1 MRVVFRSVH
10 QTVLQESV
18 YEKVIKNNIAVLI
31 AFLILFIFS
40 TILCIRNIK
49 SARINEESRIEGI
62 EVCKEIL
69 KHDKYNEICL
79 ENVDAKP
86 KKRSTLKTYYDIIN
100 DNVSYNSISLCTA
113 FYFLIP
119 FLVITSSL
127 YNISKKFKNQDIKN
141 HLTRESYN
149 KYIKEIF
156 LDSYKSVFIWPMI
169 TILLFIFSYIISNG
183 SFEIID
189 TNSSFSY
196 EILSKPVVF
205 MLSNLLNTIFMSF
218 FWTNIAL
225 LIVPDTRNY
234 IVSVLESIMIYFGI
248 ALTNTFFVILL
259 ISKIFHRDVEKYLD
273 FFDVYNYYN
282 RELIPFNILC
292 LSIALISGLL
302 VYLKY
307 KNKEKIIMK
316 LERNS

>member
-1 MRVVFRSVH
+1 MKKF
-10 QTVLQESV
+10 
-18 YEKVIKNNIAVLI
+18 IKNNIAVLI

-79 ENVDAKP
+79 ENIDAKP

-100 DNVSYNSISLCTA
+100 DNVSYNSISLCTV

-119 FLVITSSL
+119 FLVIVSSL

-149 KYIKEIF
+149 KYIKKIL

-169 TILLFIFSYIISNG
+169 TILLFMFSYIISNG

-196 EILSKPVVF
+196 EILSNPVAF

-248 ALTNTFFVILL
+248 TLTNTFFVILL
-259 ISKIFHRDVEKYLD
+259 ISKILNKDVEKYLD
-273 FFDVYNYYN
+273 FLDVYTYN
-282 RELIPFNILC
+282 NRNLLSFNILC
-292 LSIALISGLL
+292 LSVALISGLL

>member
-1 MRVVFRSVH
+1 MKKF
-10 QTVLQESV
+10 
-18 YEKVIKNNIAVLI
+18 IKNNIAVLI

-79 ENVDAKP
+79 ENIDAKP

-100 DNVSYNSISLCTA
+100 DNVSYNSISLCTV

-149 KYIKEIF
+149 KYIKEIL

-169 TILLFIFSYIISNG
+169 TILLFMFSYIISNG

-196 EILSKPVVF
+196 EILSNPVAF

-248 ALTNTFFVILL
+248 TLTNTFFVILL
-259 ISKIFHRDVEKYLD
+259 ISKILNKDVEKYLD
-273 FFDVYNYYN
+273 FFDVYTYHN

-292 LSIALISGLL
+292 LSVALISGLL

>member
-1 MRVVFRSVH
+1 MKKF
-10 QTVLQESV
+10 
-18 YEKVIKNNIAVLI
+18 IKNNIAVLI

-79 ENVDAKP
+79 ENIDAKP

-100 DNVSYNSISLCTA
+100 DNVSYNSISLCTV

-169 TILLFIFSYIISNG
+169 TILLFMFSYIISNG

-196 EILSKPVVF
+196 EILSNPVAF

-259 ISKIFHRDVEKYLD
+259 ISKILNKDVEKYLD
-273 FFDVYNYYN
+273 FLDVYTYN
-282 RELIPFNILC
+282 NRNLLSFNILC
-292 LSIALISGLL
+292 LSVALISGLL

>member
-1 MRVVFRSVH
+1 MKKF
-10 QTVLQESV
+10 
-18 YEKVIKNNIAVLI
+18 IKNNIAVLI

-40 TILCIRNIK
+40 TILCMRNIK

-79 ENVDAKP
+79 ENIDAKP
-86 KKRSTLKTYYDIIN
+86 KKRSTLKTYYDVIN
-100 DNVSYNSISLCTA
+100 DNVSYNSISLCTV

-119 FLVITSSL
+119 FLVIVSSL

-169 TILLFIFSYIISNG
+169 TILLFMFSYIISNG

-196 EILSKPVVF
+196 EILSNPVAF

-259 ISKIFHRDVEKYLD
+259 ISKILNKDVEKYLD
-273 FFDVYNYYN
+273 FLDVYTYNN

>member
-1 MRVVFRSVH
+1 MKKF
-10 QTVLQESV
+10 
-18 YEKVIKNNIAVLI
+18 IKNNIAVLI

-79 ENVDAKP
+79 ENIDAKP

-100 DNVSYNSISLCTA
+100 DNVSYNSISLCTV

-119 FLVITSSL
+119 FLVIVSSL

-149 KYIKEIF
+149 KYIKKIL

-169 TILLFIFSYIISNG
+169 TILLFMFSYIISNG

-196 EILSKPVVF
+196 EILSNPVAF

-259 ISKIFHRDVEKYLD
+259 ISKILNKDVEKYLD
-273 FFDVYNYYN
+273 FLDVYTYN
-282 RELIPFNILC
+282 NRNLLSFNILC

>member
-1 MRVVFRSVH
+1 MKKF
-10 QTVLQESV
+10 
-18 YEKVIKNNIAVLI
+18 IKNNIAVLI

-79 ENVDAKP
+79 ENIDAKP

-100 DNVSYNSISLCTA
+100 DNVSYNSISLCTV

-169 TILLFIFSYIISNG
+169 TILLFMFSYIISNG

-196 EILSKPVVF
+196 EILSNPVAF

-259 ISKIFHRDVEKYLD
+259 ISKILNKDVEKYLD
-273 FFDVYNYYN
+273 FLDVYTYNN

>member
-1 MRVVFRSVH
+1 MKKF
-10 QTVLQESV
+10 
-18 YEKVIKNNIAVLI
+18 IKNNIAVLI

-79 ENVDAKP
+79 ENIDAKP

-100 DNVSYNSISLCTA
+100 DNVSYNSISLCTV

-169 TILLFIFSYIISNG
+169 TILLFMFSYIISNG

-234 IVSVLESIMIYFGI
+234 IISVLESIMIYFGI

-259 ISKIFHRDVEKYLD
+259 ISKILNKDVEKYLD
-273 FFDVYNYYN
+273 FLDVYTYN
-282 RELIPFNILC
+282 NRNLLSFNILC
-292 LSIALISGLL
+292 LSVALISGLL

>member
-1 MRVVFRSVH
+1 MKKF
-10 QTVLQESV
+10 
-18 YEKVIKNNIAVLI
+18 IKNNIAVLI
-31 AFLILFIFS
+31 AFLILFTFS

-79 ENVDAKP
+79 ENIDAKP

-169 TILLFIFSYIISNG
+169 TILLFMFSYIISNG

-196 EILSKPVVF
+196 EILSKPVMF

-259 ISKIFHRDVEKYLD
+259 ISKILNKDVEKYLD
-273 FFDVYNYYN
+273 FFDVYTYYN
-282 RELIPFNILC
+282 RELVPFNILC

>member
-1 MRVVFRSVH
+1 MKKF
-10 QTVLQESV
+10 
-18 YEKVIKNNIAVLI
+18 IKNNIAVLI

-79 ENVDAKP
+79 ENIDAKP
-86 KKRSTLKTYYDIIN
+86 KKRSTLKTYYDVIN
-100 DNVSYNSISLCTA
+100 DNVSYNSISLCTV

-119 FLVITSSL
+119 FLVIVSSL

-169 TILLFIFSYIISNG
+169 TILLFMFSYIISNG

-196 EILSKPVVF
+196 EILSNPVAF

-259 ISKIFHRDVEKYLD
+259 ISKILNKDVEKYLD
-273 FFDVYNYYN
+273 FLDVYTYN
-282 RELIPFNILC
+282 NRNLLSFNILC

>member
-1 MRVVFRSVH
+1 MKKF
-10 QTVLQESV
+10 
-18 YEKVIKNNIAVLI
+18 IKNNIAVLI

-79 ENVDAKP
+79 ENIDAKP

-100 DNVSYNSISLCTA
+100 DNVSYNSISLCTV

-149 KYIKEIF
+149 KYIKKIL

-169 TILLFIFSYIISNG
+169 TILLFMFSYIISNG

-196 EILSKPVVF
+196 EILSNPVAF

-259 ISKIFHRDVEKYLD
+259 ISKILNKDVEKYLD
-273 FFDVYNYYN
+273 FLDVYTYN
-282 RELIPFNILC
+282 NRNLLSFNILC

>member
-1 MRVVFRSVH
+1 MKKF
-10 QTVLQESV
+10 
-18 YEKVIKNNIAVLI
+18 IKNNIAVLI

-79 ENVDAKP
+79 ENIDAKP

-100 DNVSYNSISLCTA
+100 DNVSYNSISLCTV

-149 KYIKEIF
+149 KYIKKIL

-169 TILLFIFSYIISNG
+169 TILLFMFSYIISNG

-196 EILSKPVVF
+196 EILSNPVAF

-259 ISKIFHRDVEKYLD
+259 ISKILNKDVEKYLD
-273 FFDVYNYYN
+273 FLDVYTYNN

-292 LSIALISGLL
+292 LSVALISGLL

>member
-1 MRVVFRSVH
+1 MKKF
-10 QTVLQESV
+10 
-18 YEKVIKNNIAVLI
+18 IKNNIAVLI

-248 ALTNTFFVILL
+248 TLTNTFFVILL
-259 ISKIFHRDVEKYLD
+259 ISKILNKDVEKYLD
-273 FFDVYNYYN
+273 FLDVYTYN
-282 RELIPFNILC
+282 NRNLLSFNILC
-292 LSIALISGLL
+292 LSVALISGLL

>member
-1 MRVVFRSVH
+1 MKKF
-10 QTVLQESV
+10 
-18 YEKVIKNNIAVLI
+18 IKNNIAVLI

-79 ENVDAKP
+79 ENIDAKP

-100 DNVSYNSISLCTA
+100 DNVSYNSISLCTV

-169 TILLFIFSYIISNG
+169 TILLFMFSYIISNG

-196 EILSKPVVF
+196 EILSNPVAF

-259 ISKIFHRDVEKYLD
+259 ISKILNKDVEKYLD
-273 FFDVYNYYN
+273 FLDVYTYHN

>member
-1 MRVVFRSVH
+1 MKKF
-10 QTVLQESV
+10 
-18 YEKVIKNNIAVLI
+18 IKNNIAVLI

-79 ENVDAKP
+79 ENIDAKP

-100 DNVSYNSISLCTA
+100 DNVSYNSISLCPV

-119 FLVITSSL
+119 FLVIVSSL

-169 TILLFIFSYIISNG
+169 TILLFMFSYIISNG

-196 EILSKPVVF
+196 EILSNPVAF

-259 ISKIFHRDVEKYLD
+259 ISKILNKDVEKYLD
-273 FFDVYNYYN
+273 FLDVYTYN
-282 RELIPFNILC
+282 NRNLLSFNILC

>member
-1 MRVVFRSVH
+1 MKKF
-10 QTVLQESV
+10 
-18 YEKVIKNNIAVLI
+18 IKNNIAVLI

-79 ENVDAKP
+79 ENIDAKP

-100 DNVSYNSISLCTA
+100 DNVSYNSISLCTV

-149 KYIKEIF
+149 KYIKKIL

-259 ISKIFHRDVEKYLD
+259 ISKILNKDVEKYLD
-273 FFDVYNYYN
+273 FFDVYTYYN
-282 RELIPFNILC
+282 RELVPFNILC

>member
-1 MRVVFRSVH
+1 MKKF
-10 QTVLQESV
+10 
-18 YEKVIKNNIAVLI
+18 IKNNIAVLI
-31 AFLILFIFS
+31 AFLILFTFS

-62 EVCKEIL
+62 EVCKDIL
-69 KHDKYNEICL
+69 KYDKYNEICL
-79 ENVDAKP
+79 ENIDVKP

-100 DNVSYNSISLCTA
+100 DNVNYNSTSLCTV

-149 KYIKEIF
+149 KYIKKIL

-169 TILLFIFSYIISNG
+169 TILLFMFSYIISNG

-196 EILSKPVVF
+196 KILSKPVVF

-234 IVSVLESIMIYFGI
+234 IISVLESIMIYFGI
-248 ALTNTFFVILL
+248 ALTNTFFIILL
-259 ISKIFHRDVEKYLD
+259 ISKILNKDVEKYLD
-273 FFDVYNYYN
+273 FLDVYTYN
-282 RELIPFNILC
+282 NRNLLSFNILC

>member
-1 MRVVFRSVH
+1 MKKF
-10 QTVLQESV
+10 
-18 YEKVIKNNIAVLI
+18 IKNNIAVLI

-100 DNVSYNSISLCTA
+100 DNVSYNSISLCTV

-149 KYIKEIF
+149 KYIKKIL

-169 TILLFIFSYIISNG
+169 TILLFMFSYIISNG

-196 EILSKPVVF
+196 EILSNPVAF

-292 LSIALISGLL
+292 LSVALISGLL

>member
-1 MRVVFRSVH
+1 MKKF
-10 QTVLQESV
+10 
-18 YEKVIKNNIAVLI
+18 IKNNIAVLI

-79 ENVDAKP
+79 ENIDAKP

-100 DNVSYNSISLCTA
+100 DNVNYNSTSLCTV

-169 TILLFIFSYIISNG
+169 TILLFMFSYIISNG

-196 EILSKPVVF
+196 EILSNPVAF

-248 ALTNTFFVILL
+248 TLTNTFFVILL
-259 ISKIFHRDVEKYLD
+259 ISKILNKDVEKYLD
-273 FFDVYNYYN
+273 FLDVYTYN
-282 RELIPFNILC
+282 NRNLLSFNILC

>member
-1 MRVVFRSVH
+1 MKKF
-10 QTVLQESV
+10 
-18 YEKVIKNNIAVLI
+18 IKNNIAVLI

-79 ENVDAKP
+79 ENIDAKP

-149 KYIKEIF
+149 KYIKKIL

-169 TILLFIFSYIISNG
+169 TILLFMFSYIISNG

-196 EILSKPVVF
+196 EILSNPVAF

-259 ISKIFHRDVEKYLD
+259 ISKILNKDVEKYLD
-273 FFDVYNYYN
+273 FLDVYTYN
-282 RELIPFNILC
+282 NRNLLSFNILC
-292 LSIALISGLL
+292 LSVALISGLL

>member
-1 MRVVFRSVH
+1 MKKF
-10 QTVLQESV
+10 
-18 YEKVIKNNIAVLI
+18 IKNNIAVLI

-100 DNVSYNSISLCTA
+100 DNVSYNSISLCTV

-234 IVSVLESIMIYFGI
+234 IISVLESIMIYFGI

-259 ISKIFHRDVEKYLD
+259 ISKILNKDVEKYLD
-273 FFDVYNYYN
+273 FLDVYTYN
-282 RELIPFNILC
+282 NRNLLSFNILC

>member
-1 MRVVFRSVH
+1 MKKF
-10 QTVLQESV
+10 
-18 YEKVIKNNIAVLI
+18 IKNNIAVLI

-62 EVCKEIL
+62 EVCKDIL
-69 KHDKYNEICL
+69 KYDKYNEICL
-79 ENVDAKP
+79 ENIDVKP

-100 DNVSYNSISLCTA
+100 DNVNYNSTSLCTV

-183 SFEIID
+183 SFEIVD

-225 LIVPDTRNY
+225 FIVPDTRNY
-234 IVSVLESIMIYFGI
+234 IVSIIEGIMIFFGI
-248 ALTNTFFVILL
+248 TFTNTFFVIGFIGNILKMKDL
-259 ISKIFHRDVEKYLD
+259 EYKLD
-273 FFDVYNYYN
+273 FLDVYTYN
-282 RELIPFNILC
+282 NRNLLSFNILC
-292 LSIALISGLL
+292 LSIALISGLI
-302 VYLKY
+302 VFIKY
-307 KNKEKIIMK
+307 RNKEKIIMK

>member
-1 MRVVFRSVH
+1 MKKF
-10 QTVLQESV
+10 
-18 YEKVIKNNIAVLI
+18 IKSNIAVLI

-79 ENVDAKP
+79 KNIDVKP

-100 DNVSYNSISLCTA
+100 DNVNYNSTSLCTV

-169 TILLFIFSYIISNG
+169 TILLFMFSYIISNG
-183 SFEIID
+183 SFEIVD

-248 ALTNTFFVILL
+248 SLTNTFFVILL
-259 ISKIFHRDVEKYLD
+259 ISKILNKEVEKYLD
-273 FFDVYNYYN
+273 FLDVYTYN
-282 RELIPFNILC
+282 NRNLLSFNILC

>member
-1 MRVVFRSVH
+1 MKKF
-10 QTVLQESV
+10 
-18 YEKVIKNNIAVLI
+18 IKNNIAVLI

-79 ENVDAKP
+79 ENIDAKP

-119 FLVITSSL
+119 FLVIVSSL

-149 KYIKEIF
+149 KYIKKIL

-169 TILLFIFSYIISNG
+169 TILLFMFSYIISNG

-196 EILSKPVVF
+196 EILSKPVMF

-259 ISKIFHRDVEKYLD
+259 ISKILNKEVEKYLD
-273 FFDVYNYYN
+273 FLDVYTYN
-282 RELIPFNILC
+282 NRNLLSFNILC

>member
-1 MRVVFRSVH
+1 MKKF
-10 QTVLQESV
+10 
-18 YEKVIKNNIAVLI
+18 IKNNIAVLI

-79 ENVDAKP
+79 ENIDAKP

-100 DNVSYNSISLCTA
+100 DNVSYNSISLCTV

-169 TILLFIFSYIISNG
+169 TILLFMFSYIISNG

-196 EILSKPVVF
+196 EILSNPVAF

-292 LSIALISGLL
+292 LSVALISGLL

>member
-1 MRVVFRSVH
+1 MKKF
-10 QTVLQESV
+10 
-18 YEKVIKNNIAVLI
+18 IKNNIAVLI

-79 ENVDAKP
+79 ENIDAKP

-100 DNVSYNSISLCTA
+100 DNVSYNSISLCTV

-156 LDSYKSVFIWPMI
+156 LDSYKSVFIWQMI
-169 TILLFIFSYIISNG
+169 TILLFMFSYIISNG

-196 EILSKPVVF
+196 EILSNPVAF

-248 ALTNTFFVILL
+248 TLTNTFFVILL
-259 ISKIFHRDVEKYLD
+259 ISKILNKDVEKYLD
-273 FFDVYNYYN
+273 FLDVYTYN
-282 RELIPFNILC
+282 NRNLLSFNILC

>member
-1 MRVVFRSVH
+1 MKKF
-10 QTVLQESV
+10 
-18 YEKVIKNNIAVLI
+18 IKNNIAVLI

-79 ENVDAKP
+79 ENIDAKP

-100 DNVSYNSISLCTA
+100 DNVSYNSISLCTV

-169 TILLFIFSYIISNG
+169 TILLFMFSYIISNG

-196 EILSKPVVF
+196 EILSNPVAF

-259 ISKIFHRDVEKYLD
+259 INKIFHRDVEKYLD
-273 FFDVYNYYN
+273 FLDVYTYNN

>member
-1 MRVVFRSVH
+1 MKKF
-10 QTVLQESV
+10 
-18 YEKVIKNNIAVLI
+18 IKNNIAVLI

-79 ENVDAKP
+79 ENIDAKP

-100 DNVSYNSISLCTA
+100 DNVNYNSTSLCTV

-149 KYIKEIF
+149 KYIKKIF

-169 TILLFIFSYIISNG
+169 TILLFMFSYIISNG

-196 EILSKPVVF
+196 EILSNPVAF

-259 ISKIFHRDVEKYLD
+259 ISKILNKDVEKYLD
-273 FFDVYNYYN
+273 FLDVYTYN
-282 RELIPFNILC
+282 NRNLLSFNILC
-292 LSIALISGLL
+292 LSVALISGLL

>member
-1 MRVVFRSVH
+1 MKKF
-10 QTVLQESV
+10 
-18 YEKVIKNNIAVLI
+18 IKNNIAVLI

-79 ENVDAKP
+79 ENIDAKP

-100 DNVSYNSISLCTA
+100 DNVSYNSISLCTV

-169 TILLFIFSYIISNG
+169 TILLFMFSYIISNG

-196 EILSKPVVF
+196 EILSNPVVF

-259 ISKIFHRDVEKYLD
+259 ISKILNKDVEKYLD
-273 FFDVYNYYN
+273 FLDVYTYN
-282 RELIPFNILC
+282 NRNLLSFNILC

>member
-1 MRVVFRSVH
+1 MKKF
-10 QTVLQESV
+10 
-18 YEKVIKNNIAVLI
+18 IKNNIAVLI

-100 DNVSYNSISLCTA
+100 DNVSYNSISLCTV

-149 KYIKEIF
+149 KYIKEIL

-169 TILLFIFSYIISNG
+169 TILLFMFSYIISNG

-196 EILSKPVVF
+196 EILSNPVAF

-273 FFDVYNYYN
+273 FLDVYTYN
-282 RELIPFNILC
+282 NRNLLSFNILC
-292 LSIALISGLL
+292 LSVALISGLL

>member
-1 MRVVFRSVH
+1 M
-10 QTVLQESV
+10 
-18 YEKVIKNNIAVLI
+18 
-31 AFLILFIFS
+31 
-40 TILCIRNIK
+40 
-49 SARINEESRIEGI
+49 
-62 EVCKEIL
+62 
-69 KHDKYNEICL
+69 
-79 ENVDAKP
+79 
-86 KKRSTLKTYYDIIN
+86 
-100 DNVSYNSISLCTA
+100 
-113 FYFLIP
+113 
-119 FLVITSSL
+119 ITSSL

-149 KYIKEIF
+149 KYIKKIL

-169 TILLFIFSYIISNG
+169 TILLFMFSYIISNG

-196 EILSKPVVF
+196 KILSKPVVF

-234 IVSVLESIMIYFGI
+234 IISVLESIMIYFGI
-248 ALTNTFFVILL
+248 ALTNTFFIILL
-259 ISKIFHRDVEKYLD
+259 ISKILNKDVEKYLD
-273 FFDVYNYYN
+273 FLDVYTYN
-282 RELIPFNILC
+282 NRNLLSFNILC

>member
-1 MRVVFRSVH
+1 MKKF
-10 QTVLQESV
+10 
-18 YEKVIKNNIAVLI
+18 IKNNIAVLI

-79 ENVDAKP
+79 ENIDAKP

-169 TILLFIFSYIISNG
+169 TILLFMFSYIISNG

-196 EILSKPVVF
+196 EILSKPVMF

-259 ISKIFHRDVEKYLD
+259 ISKILNKDVEKYLD
-273 FFDVYNYYN
+273 FLDVYTYN
-282 RELIPFNILC
+282 NRNLLSFNILC

>member
-1 MRVVFRSVH
+1 MKKF
-10 QTVLQESV
+10 
-18 YEKVIKNNIAVLI
+18 IKNNIAVLI

-79 ENVDAKP
+79 ENIDVKP

-100 DNVSYNSISLCTA
+100 DNVNYNSTSLCTV

-149 KYIKEIF
+149 KYIKEIL

-169 TILLFIFSYIISNG
+169 TILLFMFSYIISNG

-196 EILSKPVVF
+196 EILSNPVAF

-259 ISKIFHRDVEKYLD
+259 ISKILNKDVEKYLD
-273 FFDVYNYYN
+273 FFDVYTYYN
-282 RELIPFNILC
+282 RELVPFNILC
-292 LSIALISGLL
+292 LSVALISGLL

>member
-1 MRVVFRSVH
+1 MKKF
-10 QTVLQESV
+10 
-18 YEKVIKNNIAVLI
+18 IKNNIAVLI

-79 ENVDAKP
+79 ENIDAKP

-100 DNVSYNSISLCTA
+100 DNVSYNSISLCTV

-169 TILLFIFSYIISNG
+169 TILLFMFSYIISNG

-196 EILSKPVVF
+196 EILSNPVAF

-259 ISKIFHRDVEKYLD
+259 ISKILNKDVEKYLD
-273 FFDVYNYYN
+273 FFDVYTYYN

>member
-1 MRVVFRSVH
+1 MKKF
-10 QTVLQESV
+10 
-18 YEKVIKNNIAVLI
+18 IKNNIAVLI

-69 KHDKYNEICL
+69 KYDKYNKICL
-79 ENVDAKP
+79 ENIDAKP

-100 DNVSYNSISLCTA
+100 DNVSYNSISLCTV

-149 KYIKEIF
+149 KYIKKIL

-248 ALTNTFFVILL
+248 TLTNTFFVILL
-259 ISKIFHRDVEKYLD
+259 ISKILNKDVEKYLD
-273 FFDVYNYYN
+273 FLDVYTYN
-282 RELIPFNILC
+282 NRNLLSFNILC
-292 LSIALISGLL
+292 LSVALISGLL

>member
-1 MRVVFRSVH
+1 MKKF
-10 QTVLQESV
+10 
-18 YEKVIKNNIAVLI
+18 IKNNIAVLI

-79 ENVDAKP
+79 ENIDAKP

-100 DNVSYNSISLCTA
+100 DNVSYNSISLCTV

-149 KYIKEIF
+149 KYIKKIF

-169 TILLFIFSYIISNG
+169 TILLFMFSYIISNG

-196 EILSKPVVF
+196 EILSNPVAF

-234 IVSVLESIMIYFGI
+234 IISVLESIMIYFGI

-259 ISKIFHRDVEKYLD
+259 ISKILNKDVEKYLD
-273 FFDVYNYYN
+273 FFDVYTYYN

>member
-1 MRVVFRSVH
+1 MKKF
-10 QTVLQESV
+10 
-18 YEKVIKNNIAVLI
+18 IKNNIAVLI

-234 IVSVLESIMIYFGI
+234 IVSVLESIMIYFEI
-248 ALTNTFFVILL
+248 TLTNTFFVILL
-259 ISKIFHRDVEKYLD
+259 ISKILNKDVEKYLD
-273 FFDVYNYYN
+273 FLDVYTYNN

>member
-1 MRVVFRSVH
+1 MKKF
-10 QTVLQESV
+10 
-18 YEKVIKNNIAVLI
+18 IKNNIAVLI

-79 ENVDAKP
+79 ENIDAKP

-119 FLVITSSL
+119 FLVIVSSL

-149 KYIKEIF
+149 KYIKKIL

-169 TILLFIFSYIISNG
+169 TILLFMFSYIISNG

-196 EILSKPVVF
+196 EILSNPVAF

-248 ALTNTFFVILL
+248 ALTNTFIVILL
-259 ISKIFHRDVEKYLD
+259 ISKILNKDVEKYLD
-273 FFDVYNYYN
+273 FLDVYTYN
-282 RELIPFNILC
+282 NRNLLSFNILC